1 MPVEVVGCL
10 EGVESS
16 SQGPHPCVLPLDDRH
31 RVIVSC
37 PTVER
42 SSGMVL
48 GCRSRL
54 ERCASSNSRSNLART
69 EAADGPATSRTTTGP
84 C

>member
-1 MPVEVVGCL
+1 
-10 EGVESS
+10 
-16 SQGPHPCVLPLDDRH
+16 
-31 RVIVSC
+31 
-37 PTVER
+37 VER